1 MLNLQPT
8 SKKIKRFIHIIDI
21 IKYNTDDSKGLDAEL
36 TELPTSSR
44 SVPLAPVVMTWHGPI
59 KSLLKFVNRQVNWLT
74 WNIAIAG
81 DVPITIVSYITLH
94 LKINIIVF
102 WAKLFNLVLY
112 LKEIRETSS
121 KNCVL
126 KYPFLTCWFMGENVV
141 TFGSGLLSI
150 TET

>member
-1 MLNLQPT
+1 MFKFSEARILAAEMNFLKGRFYEQNAVSFMLNLQPT
-8 SKKIKRFIHIIDI
+8 SKKIKRFIYIIEI
-21 IKYNTDDSKGLDAEL
+21 IKYNTNDSKGLKAEL

-94 LKINIIVF
+94 LKFNIISILGKTSQF
-102 WAKLFNLVLY
+102 GTLF
-112 LKEIRETSS
+112 E
-121 KNCVL
+121 
-126 KYPFLTCWFMGENVV
+126 
-141 TFGSGLLSI
+141 
-150 TET
+150 